1 MLMNSMIEDNYERM
15 DYNGY
20 MYKNGRSDHVSRILT
35 LTR

>member
-1 MLMNSMIEDNYERM
+1 MIEDNYERM

-20 MYKNGRSDHVSRILT
+20 MYKNSRSDNVSRILT